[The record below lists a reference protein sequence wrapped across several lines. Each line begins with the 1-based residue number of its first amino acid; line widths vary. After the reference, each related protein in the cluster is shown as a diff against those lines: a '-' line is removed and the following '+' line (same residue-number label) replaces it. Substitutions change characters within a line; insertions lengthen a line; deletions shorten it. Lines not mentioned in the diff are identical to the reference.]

1 MAGRR
6 CAAMDAAL
14 AAVAAGMSNRD
25 AAKKYGVS
33 QGHLRRTRKALDM
46 PMLPVGNPNWKRK
59 TDSNK
64 Q

>member
-14 AAVAAGMSNRD
+14 KAVAAGMSNKD
-25 AAKKYGVS
+25 AAAKYGVS

-59 TDSNK
+59 HDSNK